1 MQCTN
6 IILFCYRFDHLR
18 IKREKYP
25 VKQLK
30 SLKYDESVGYL
41 LFQAEVYTAVGQLT
55 CYKMSSAI
63 KLSKQL
69 VYA

>member
-1 MQCTN
+1 M
-6 IILFCYRFDHLR
+6 FVCYRFDQLR

-25 VKQLK
+25 CKQPVK

-69 VYA
+69 PYA